1 MNRTD
6 FANDSEKTAVL
17 GSVIAEYFSTRE
29 LACELAFLIVLFI
42 SKTVATVQPSP
53 VPNIVS
59 CLPANT
65 REKDWIALL
74 LLVLLELGVWH
85 E

>member
-1 MNRTD
+1 MSWLSLLS
-6 FANDSEKTAVL
+6 F
-17 GSVIAEYFSTRE
+17 F
-29 LACELAFLIVLFI
+29 

-65 REKDWIALL
+65 REKDWVALL
-74 LLVLLELGVWH
+74 LLVLLELG

>member
-29 LACELAFLIVLFI
+29 LACELAFPIVLFF
-42 SKTVATVQPSP
+42 
-53 VPNIVS
+53 
-59 CLPANT
+59 
-65 REKDWIALL
+65 
-74 LLVLLELGVWH
+74 
-85 E
+85 